1 MTKDITPDRQSVEA
15 CLKQKKYYVDF
26 YQREYVWKKETV
38 EVLLRDIFYLFD
50 ISYELHK
57 DEEMSEATLEEYNWY
72 YLNVFITNNI
82 DGKVYIV
89 DGQQRLTTLT
99 LIATKLYHMTTNE
112 NLRDALRE
120 CIYAKDKFQGNI
132 FCIDNDKRKNVMQS
146 ILEKKDYLGAYKNTT
161 EQNLVDRFADISQFL
176 DDKGMDTPRLEAFI
190 YYFLERLVL
199 VELSIQKEDTPM
211 VFEVINDRGEALKP
225 FEIIKGKMLG
235 LLSKADTEVYSAKWD
250 ESMSTLTELQDEFFT
265 DWIKSQFLYKSN
277 AKLEASINNAY
288 HRFLFDNN
296 DIAAKLGFRKADKG
310 HVTSIKK
317 FVNDTMAYYCR
328 LYAKIR
334 KNEDVFLKYDNEI
347 NMFKGQYQNILAACS
362 VNDPEESE
370 KIHLI
375 AKEVDRMWVILVLN
389 GVYDSNEYQNITYN
403 LNELL
408 HGADIKDYRHIF
420 NNVIEQTIRQKRN
433 LSNTEAEISLL
444 EYSVFM
450 RKDYTNCSTRFL
462 RYFFSRI
469 EEYICSHTN
478 QSMLNDVMYVS
489 TRTGNKSGY
498 HIEHILSNNQENL
511 AMFESEDEFNARRNQ
526 LGGLLLL
533 KGLDNISSGNEVYA
547 HKLKTYSHGFVLGHT
562 LCPDFYNANK
572 DFEAFNASFK
582 ALTGIEFRSY
592 ETFDITALDERC
604 LLVWNLAKV
613 VWEVEV

>member
-1 MTKDITPDRQSVEA
+1 MAKDITPDKQSVEA

-26 YQREYVWKKETV
+26 YQREYVWRKETV

-57 DEEMSEATLEEYNWY
+57 DEELTEAALEGYNWY

-99 LIATKLYHMTTNE
+99 LIATKLYHMTSNE
-112 NLRDALRE
+112 NLKDTLRE
-120 CIYAKDKFQGNI
+120 CIYAKDKFKGNI
-132 FCIDNDKRKNVMQS
+132 FCIDHEKRMNVMQS
-146 ILEKKDYLGAYKNTT
+146 ILEKKEYTVPYKNKT
-161 EQNLVDRFADISQFL
+161 EQTLIERYADISQFL
-176 DDKGMDTPRLEAFI
+176 DDKEMDTHRLETFI
-190 YYFLERLVL
+190 CYFLERLVL

-211 VFEVINDRGEALKP
+211 VFEVINDRGEALRP

-235 LLSKADTEVYSAKWD
+235 LLSKVDTDVYSAKWD
-250 ESMSTLTELQDEFFT
+250 ESMSALTDLQDEFFT
-265 DWIKSQFLYKSN
+265 DWIKSQFLFKSN
-277 AKLEASINNAY
+277 AKLEASINNLY
-288 HRFLFDNN
+288 HRYLFDNN
-296 DIAAKLGFRKADKG
+296 DIAAKLGFRKTDKG
-310 HVTSIKK
+310 HVASIKK
-317 FVNDTMAYYCR
+317 FVNETMAYYSR

-334 KNEDVFLKYDNEI
+334 RNEDVFLKYDNEI

-362 VNDPEESE
+362 INDPEEDD
-370 KIHLI
+370 KIRTI
-375 AKEVDRMWVILVLN
+375 AKEVDRMWVLLVLN
-389 GVYDSNEYQNITYN
+389 GAYDSNEYQNITYG

-408 HGADIKDYRHIF
+408 HNADIKEYRSIF
-420 NNVIEQTIRQKRN
+420 NKIIEQTIRQKRN
-433 LSNTEAEISLL
+433 LSSAEVAISLL
-444 EYSVFM
+444 DYSVFM
-450 RKDYTNCSTRFL
+450 RKDYTNCSPRFL

-478 QSMLNDVMYVS
+478 QSMMNDVMYVS

-498 HIEHILSNNQENL
+498 HIEHILSNNQESIS
-511 AMFESEDEFNARRNQ
+511 MFETEEEFNTRRNQ

-533 KGLDNISSGNEVYA
+533 KGLDNISSGNEAYA
-547 HKLKTYSHGFVLGHT
+547 DKLKTYSHGFVLGHT

-572 DFEAFNASFK
+572 DFETFNNSFK
-582 ALTGIEFRSY
+582 NSTGVEFRSY
-592 ETFDITALDERC
+592 DTFDVAALDERC

-613 VWEVEV
+613 IWEV